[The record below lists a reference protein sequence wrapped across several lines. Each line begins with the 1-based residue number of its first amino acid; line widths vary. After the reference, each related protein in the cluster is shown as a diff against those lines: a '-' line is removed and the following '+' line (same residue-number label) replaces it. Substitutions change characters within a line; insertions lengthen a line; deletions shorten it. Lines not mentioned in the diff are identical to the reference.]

1 MVLIS
6 SLIKKFKEGH
16 YCSIFDRI
24 ALIQGK
30 LNLDSKLLKANLT
43 HLLLLLILSI
53 LSNGRLLRTF
63 EKYFWNHPIRNRYL
77 LESEFN
83 HNVLHV

>member
-43 HLLLLLILSI
+43 HLLLLL
-53 LSNGRLLRTF
+53 SNGRLLRTF

>member
-43 HLLLLLILSI
+43 HLLLLL
-53 LSNGRLLRTF
+53 SNGRLLRTF
-63 EKYFWNHPIRNRYL
+63 EKYFWNHPIRNQYL